1 MTSVRFIL
9 CIVLNPDLSAFI
21 VSNFND
27 LIIFIVIANVNVYTS
42 LISRFSTLVTR
53 WQRAVNVFTDK
64 MESKEKE
71 RKVKEVAKYL
81 FFNVPKK
88 KAVVKGNKVEYFSGN
103 L

>member
-1 MTSVRFIL
+1 
-9 CIVLNPDLSAFI
+9 
-21 VSNFND
+21 
-27 LIIFIVIANVNVYTS
+27 
-42 LISRFSTLVTR
+42 
-53 WQRAVNVFTDK
+53 